1 MVQAIAFSG
10 HRCSLR
16 IQHIMLVETAWQG
29 VYRSPTIR
37 AYFERV
43 LHGRH
48 ERRKIA
54 LVATAHYLLRCMH
67 AILVSGKPWHEAA

>member
-1 MVQAIAFSG
+1 
-10 HRCSLR
+10 
-16 IQHIMLVETAWQG
+16 VEAAWQG

-43 LHGRH
+43 LHGRK

-54 LVATAHYLLRCMH
+54 LVATAHYLVRCMH
-67 AILVSGKPWHEAA
+67 AILISGRPWQEAA